1 MVINNWI
8 EANLI
13 WITNAIAILVIIYFV
28 FVIIQT
34 IRKKRRFASQ
44 LHIILL
50 ILGLM
55 FLIFLTYR
63 ANEIEGKDW
72 GQIILMLGLVIIT
85 ALYASSTEKQAKAST
100 KMVEEMKK
108 QTIMSSR
115 PWIIQKAI
123 HEDEKQIRPIEDSFN
138 PNYFSHFEIYNQG
151 GGPAIELEISLRDK
165 LDREG
170 TGLQSHRET
179 FLMAGKTLEFYPADV
194 VSLDESK
201 TYYLACEY
209 QSVLSRSL
217 KIWYQTLLPFEP
229 VKSSKDGKIYVKAGE
244 LEFKEVSEEERID
257 AFRSRSKPK

>member
-1 MVINNWI
+1 MDSDS
-8 EANLI
+8 
-13 WITNAIAILVIIYFV
+13 
-28 FVIIQT
+28 IQ
-34 IRKKRRFASQ
+34 
-44 LHIILL
+44 
-50 ILGLM
+50 
-55 FLIFLTYR
+55 IFL
-63 ANEIEGKDW
+63 
-72 GQIILMLGLVIIT
+72 MGLLVVIT
-85 ALYASSTEKQAKAST
+85 AIYALLTHVISKATREQANASM
-100 KMVEEMKK
+100 KMAEEMRK

-123 HEDEKQIRPIEDSFN
+123 HEDEKKIRPIEDSFN

-194 VSLDESK
+194 GSLDESK
-201 TYYLACEY
+201 TFYLACEY